1 MADRRP
7 DNQPTVQLAY
17 AFDRLLDAKLQNAY
31 AILVP
36 DRARKIPARAQP
48 IGDDHE
54 DRSSLRARVG
64 RPAER

>member
-1 MADRRP
+1 MAERRAAS
-7 DNQPTVQLAY
+7 QPTVQLAY
-17 AFDRLLDAKLQNAY
+17 AFDRLLDTKLHNAY

-36 DRARKIPARAQP
+36 DRARKIPPRAQH

-54 DRSSLRARVG
+54 NRSALRAGVG